1 MRNEKTAVW
10 PWMAGVVLVG
20 GVGFLLLRD
29 RFDTGASGRA
39 DPPAAGALAGGAA
52 APAAGADPAVA
63 PTPVQHPLDI
73 EAAADPALPPLQD
86 SDAAAL
92 ESLAGLLGGEGTLA
106 TLLRDHV
113 IARLVGHIN
122 LLDKPSVP
130 SNAIAVAPLPG
141 GLQVDA
147 GADGEQIAA
156 ANGARYAPYVQ
167 AFTAVDAQALAR
179 AYLGFYPLVQQAY
192 GDLGVRDA
200 YFNDRLVA
208 VIDHL
213 LQTPQPARPLAVT
226 RDPRGRYAFVDPALQ
241 ARSVGQK
248 ALLRLDLA
256 QQQAVMQQLRA
267 LRAAITRG

>member
-1 MRNEKTAVW
+1 MRKEKTAVW

-29 RFDTGASGRA
+29 RFDTAT
-39 DPPAAGALAGGAA
+39 PAPAEVAATTATAGGVQP
-52 APAAGADPAVA
+52 APVDPVPAS
-63 PTPVQHPLDI
+63 PPVQHPLDV
-73 EAAADPALPPLQD
+73 EAAADPALPPLED

-106 TLLRDHV
+106 PLLRDHV

-122 LLDKPSVP
+122 LLDKPSMP
-130 SNAIAVAPLPG
+130 PTAMAVAPLPG
-141 GLQVDA
+141 GLQVEA

-156 ANGARYAPYVQ
+156 ANGARYALYVQ
-167 AFTAVDAQALAR
+167 AFTAVDAEALAR
-179 AYLGFYPLVQQAY
+179 AYLRFYPIVQQAY

-256 QQQAVMQQLRA
+256 QQQAVMRQLRA